1 VNEYNWRNCTH
12 FFTCFYEKW
21 WIISLVLYL
30 IGYIIVIVA
39 GTNEPTGGVFME
51 YNSQVKNRI
60 KRVEGQ
66 LRGIV
71 RMMEQGEDC
80 KDVITQ
86 LSAAKTALDRS
97 VGLIVSMNLVECVRD
112 SQETGENTEDLVKEA
127 VNLLVKS
134 R

>member
-1 VNEYNWRNCTH
+1 
-12 FFTCFYEKW
+12 
-21 WIISLVLYL
+21 
-30 IGYIIVIVA
+30 
-39 GTNEPTGGVFME
+39 ME
-51 YNSQVKNRI
+51 YNAQIKNRI

-66 LRGIV
+66 LRGILK
-71 RMMEQGEDC
+71 MMEQGEDC

-97 VGLIVSMNLVECVRD
+97 AGLIVSMNLVECVKD
-112 SQETGENTEDLVKEA
+112 SHETGESTEELVKEA